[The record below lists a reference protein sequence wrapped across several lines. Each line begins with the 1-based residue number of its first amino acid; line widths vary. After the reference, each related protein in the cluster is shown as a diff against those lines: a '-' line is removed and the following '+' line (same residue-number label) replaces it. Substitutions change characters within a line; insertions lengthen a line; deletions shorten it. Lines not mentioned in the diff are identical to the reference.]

1 MSLAPPRGKRGRG
14 VATVGRQPGLRHP
27 DLDNLDDLDWGS
39 DDGLPPAAAVAE
51 PVNRGQEGLRD
62 QAGGQSTGGKM
73 GHSQKLF
80 VLDNVVKRVVVRQQ
94 YRKGLSPKS
103 FVLDYA
109 VRPVL
114 VE

>member
-1 MSLAPPRGKRGRG
+1 
-14 VATVGRQPGLRHP
+14 
-27 DLDNLDDLDWGS
+27 
-39 DDGLPPAAAVAE
+39 
-51 PVNRGQEGLRD
+51 
-62 QAGGQSTGGKM
+62 M

-80 VLDNVVKRVVVRQQ
+80 VLNNVVKRVAVRQQ

-109 VRPVL
+109 VRPVH